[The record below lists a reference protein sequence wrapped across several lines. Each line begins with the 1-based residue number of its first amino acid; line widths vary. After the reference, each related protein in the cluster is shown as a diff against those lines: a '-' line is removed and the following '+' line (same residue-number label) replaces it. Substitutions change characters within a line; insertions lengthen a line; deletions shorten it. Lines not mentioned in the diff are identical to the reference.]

1 MMNSN
6 ALIYKYYVANLHFF
20 EDKMRVLLHFFEDSL
35 YKIPHFFEDKI
46 RGLLHFFE
54 DKAHYLIAVWKNCFD
69 TIIKYT

>member
-1 MMNSN
+1 
-6 ALIYKYYVANLHFF
+6 
-20 EDKMRVLLHFFEDSL
+20 MRILLHFFEDSL

-69 TIIKYT
+69 TITEVSDLTRAG

>member
-1 MMNSN
+1 
-6 ALIYKYYVANLHFF
+6 
-20 EDKMRVLLHFFEDSL
+20 MRVLLHFFEDSL